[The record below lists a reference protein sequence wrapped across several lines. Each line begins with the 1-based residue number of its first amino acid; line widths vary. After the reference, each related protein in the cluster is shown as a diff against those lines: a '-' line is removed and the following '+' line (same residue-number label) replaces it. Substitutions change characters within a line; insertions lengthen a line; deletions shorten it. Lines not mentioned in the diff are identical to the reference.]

1 MYKYIEDGV
10 AMTWEPLDKN
20 LGIAIVKEVTNKTS
34 TAEKLVEVN
43 AVEREHILKLYAE
56 RNNDPVVEVE
66 EEKTAEEL
74 IADVIVMGLVT
85 QEAIA
90 TMYEENSEQNL
101 ANAEAMATIYE
112 EILEGK

>member
-1 MYKYIEDGV
+1 MYKYIEDDIESI
-10 AMTWEPLDKN
+10 WEPLDKN

-34 TAEKLVEVN
+34 TAEKIVEVN
-43 AVEREHILKLYAE
+43 AVEREQILKLYAE
-56 RNNDPVVEVE
+56 RNNDPVIEVE
-66 EEKTAEEL
+66 EVKTAEDLIVEL
-74 IADVIVMGLVT
+74 LDMGLVT

-112 EILEGK
+112 ELLEGK